1 MRCTGGEVRLI
12 DLIRTLGSERDA
24 KVLHFVVVSAF
35 VSDRKPSRAERKKEH
50 MLNMKFR
57 PTLLLVIVLLASA
70 GLTLAQNPD
79 PTGTGNQ
86 TAVDMEKGIP
96 PIPVI
101 TGGIALNSSFTS
113 NEAALLPVVA
123 PIILV
128 PLGKH
133 ALIETE
139 FEAESEV
146 VHTEGSWQPVTLEKG
161 VEYAQLDLFLNKYMT
176 LVAGRYATPF
186 NFYKERLD
194 ARWIRNL
201 PEAPLIFGAG
211 DNSSNG
217 GMLRG
222 AVPLGSSV
230 QWTYSGFFS
239 ALTSNLYAG
248 SERQTGGR
256 TGLFFPKPRFEAAFS
271 FNRRLAPVPYDT
283 YGADFTWNVRSVPL
297 DVRGEALVSAAA
309 GDGYWVEAAYR
320 LSSPRFSKWLR
331 RSQAV
336 VRGEQ
341 YFMPRT
347 PIDTGLEMPESDA
360 GRIFAGWNYWITDNV
375 RAGVAYGRQVG
386 SIDDH
391 NICTLGISYRFVR

>member
-1 MRCTGGEVRLI
+1 MTLCRTFHLLIVTVAICAPMYAQDQLGGTATVNQAASIE
-12 DLIRTLGSERDA
+12 
-24 KVLHFVVVSAF
+24 KSA
-35 VSDRKPSRAERKKEH
+35 
-50 MLNMKFR
+50 
-57 PTLLLVIVLLASA
+57 
-70 GLTLAQNPD
+70 
-79 PTGTGNQ
+79 
-86 TAVDMEKGIP
+86 P

-101 TGGIALNSSFTS
+101 TGGIALNSSFDK
-113 NEAALLPVVA
+113 NESALLPVVA

-133 ALIETE
+133 ALIESE

-146 VHTEGSWQPVTLEKG
+146 VHTQGSWEPVTLEKG

-176 LVAGRYATPF
+176 VVAGRYATPF

-201 PEAPLIFGAG
+201 PAEPFIFGVE

-222 AVPLGSSV
+222 AIPLCSTT
-230 QWTYSGFFS
+230 QLTYTGYFS
-239 ALTSNLYAG
+239 ALTNNLYAG
-248 SERQTGGR
+248 SDRQSGVR
-256 TGLFFPKPRFEAAFS
+256 TGLFFPGPRFEAAFS
-271 FNRRLAPVPYDT
+271 FNRRLGEVRYNNF
-283 YGADFTWNVRSVPL
+283 GADFTWNVRRIPL
-297 DVRGEALVSAAA
+297 DIRSEALISAAA

-320 LSSPRFSKWLR
+320 LSSPRFSKFFR

-336 VRGEQ
+336 LRGEQ

-360 GRIFAGWNYWITDNV
+360 SRVFLGWNYWITDNV
-375 RAGVAYGRQVG
+375 RAGVAFGRQFG
-386 SIDDH
+386 SSDDR
-391 NICTLGISYRFVR
+391 NVWTLGIAYRFLR

>member
-1 MRCTGGEVRLI
+1 M
-12 DLIRTLGSERDA
+12 
-24 KVLHFVVVSAF
+24 
-35 VSDRKPSRAERKKEH
+35 
-50 MLNMKFR
+50 NMKIR
-57 PTLLLVIVLLASA
+57 HTLHLLLIVVATSVH
-70 GLTLAQNPD
+70 GLAQNPD

-86 TAVDMEKGIP
+86 ASTDIEKGIA

-113 NEAALLPVVA
+113 KEAALLPVVA

-133 ALIETE
+133 ALIESE

-201 PEAPLIFGAG
+201 SAEPLIFGVE

-222 AVPLGSSV
+222 AVPLGSTT
-230 QWTYSGFFS
+230 QLTYSGFFS
-239 ALTSNLYAG
+239 ALTNNLYVGAD
-248 SERQTGGR
+248 RQTGGR
-256 TGLFFPKPRFEAAFS
+256 VGLFFPKPRFEAAFS
-271 FNRRLAPVPYDT
+271 VSRRLGEVKFNS
-283 YGADFTWNVRSVPL
+283 YGADVTWNVRRIPL
-297 DVRGEALVSAAA
+297 DIRSEALISEAA

-320 LSSPRFSKWLR
+320 LSNPRFSKWLR

-341 YFMPRT
+341 YFSARVPM
-347 PIDTGLEMPESDA
+347 DTGLEMPEADA
-360 GRIFAGWNYWITDNV
+360 SRIFSGWNYWITDSV
-375 RAGVAYGRQVG
+375 RAGVAFGRQFG
-386 SIDDH
+386 SDDNH
-391 NICTLGISYRFVR
+391 NIWTLGISYRFVR